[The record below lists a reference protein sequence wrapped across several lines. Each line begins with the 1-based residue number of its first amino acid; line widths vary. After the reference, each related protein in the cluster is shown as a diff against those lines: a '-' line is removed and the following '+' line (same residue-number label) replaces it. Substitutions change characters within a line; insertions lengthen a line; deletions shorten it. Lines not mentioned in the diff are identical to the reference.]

1 MGAAQTIGG
10 LLGLP
15 FAVAFIVAGF
25 WRVTPWVIVAGA
37 AVGTALYVMIKGGI
51 PVVWRRDPVKMT
63 ATIMVAQ
70 AVTVGLLYA
79 AGYVASLLFR

>member
-1 MGAAQTIGG
+1 M
-10 LLGLP
+10 
-15 FAVAFIVAGF
+15 
-25 WRVTPWVIVAGA
+25 GA
-37 AVGTALYVMIKGGI
+37 AVGTALYVMIKGGT

-63 ATIMVAQ
+63 ATVMVAQ